1 MIILAQCRKEE
12 ERKSRLTLQQRVA
25 QDETLVTLQRQLEK
39 KRQERQRLKQTES
52 KKAKTSE
59 KKTTTHTIKNIET
72 HDRVSMKSK
81 DFSLSVFVSVVP
93 HSSSCFLVLPEKLE
107 GEKLG
112 GTGAKLR
119 ASYTEDCSL
128 CSFLR

>member
-1 MIILAQCRKEE
+1 MSHTLMVILAQCRKEE

-59 KKTTTHTIKNIET
+59 KTTTDTIRKIET
-72 HDRVSMKSK
+72 PNRVSMKSK
-81 DFSLSVFVSVVP
+81 DFS
-93 HSSSCFLVLPEKLE
+93 
-107 GEKLG
+107 
-112 GTGAKLR
+112 
-119 ASYTEDCSL
+119 
-128 CSFLR
+128 